1 MSLFKVLWPYR
12 HPDPR
17 VQEEIFRLLKETD
30 ENFNEHRLIGLIESL
45 KKKSQSVDFV
55 DFYGKT
61 ALHLAAGRGLTS
73 VVMLLVSA
81 HANIEA
87 QDKLLGRP
95 VICFA
100 IENGHKETV
109 KCLYDLGASIKKKRE
124 GRTPL
129 HWAFDYGQRD
139 VADYLL
145 DVTSITAW
153 GDARCREMLLCSHLF
168 LSSSSLKHDV
178 APVLTSSLA
187 VSLAYKRCA

>member
-109 KCLYDLGASIKKKRE
+109 KCLYDLGASIKKKK
-124 GRTPL
+124 GRKDASPL
-129 HWAFDYGQRD
+129 GIRLWP
-139 VADYLL
+139 
-145 DVTSITAW
+145 
-153 GDARCREMLLCSHLF
+153 ARRGR
-168 LSSSSLKHDV
+168 LSSRCNVHHRV
-178 APVLTSSLA
+178 GRRT
-187 VSLAYKRCA
+187 VSRDASVFTPFSFLQQLET